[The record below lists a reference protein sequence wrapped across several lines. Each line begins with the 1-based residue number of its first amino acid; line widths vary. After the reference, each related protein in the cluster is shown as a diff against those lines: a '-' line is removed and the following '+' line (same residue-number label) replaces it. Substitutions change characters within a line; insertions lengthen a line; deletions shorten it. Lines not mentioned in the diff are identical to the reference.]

1 MSIVSKLTNA
11 LSAIEAAER
20 VIKRVKSSTA
30 DSDVQYQMRK
40 TLKELDDAKSG
51 IERARREVRDIE

>member
-20 VIKRVKSSTA
+20 VVKRVKSSTA

-40 TLKELDDAKSG
+40 TLKELDEAKSEV
-51 IERARREVRDIE
+51 ERARRDVRDIE